1 MASERGIYALTR
13 REGGESRTFYGQ
25 FHVLFKKQAGV
36 WQILM
41 DYDSDEGGSIGET
54 QFLEAHPID
63 DLEPFL
69 KEE

>member
-1 MASERGIYALTR
+1 
-13 REGGESRTFYGQ
+13 
-25 FHVLFKKQAGV
+25 
-36 WQILM
+36 M